1 MLEKYHD
8 LKWNLRQFGSFK
20 RLPLREDWSFQ
31 TWKRAHL
38 WEWGRFLAG
47 LQRPD
52 FTRFLKKEREGSSPG
67 TAATPPR
74 SSPGLGVGDPG
85 CAWWTKGPPA
95 QVNAA
100 AACQSG
106 RDPRSGTSEPGSW
119 RAQAHLRSPG
129 APCWALG
136 LLPPL
141 PTPAGL
147 PLLWA
152 RSLPPTPTHVP
163 TGKPS
168 FWGRRVAAG
177 RALPFLGAPTFST
190 SAPWLGF
197 RSVSMVTGP
206 HRHYSVYLFTYC
218 CK

>member
-1 MLEKYHD
+1 MK
-8 LKWNLRQFGSFK
+8 KKKKK

-31 TWKRAHL
+31 TRKTAHL

-52 FTRFLKKEREGSSPG
+52 FTRFLKKEQEGQLPRHSCDPATQLPGVERGGPRGSPG
-67 TAATPPR
+67 EPRGHQRKWTPV
-74 SSPGLGVGDPG
+74 LGVKLDVTRVAGS
-85 CAWWTKGPPA
+85 
-95 QVNAA
+95 QN
-100 AACQSG
+100 
-106 RDPRSGTSEPGSW
+106 PGSW
-119 RAQAHLRSPG
+119 RAQGFRPAASQAHLHSPG

-147 PLLWA
+147 PFLWA
-152 RSLPPTPTHVP
+152 RSLLPTPTHVP

-177 RALPFLGAPTFST
+177 SWGHRLFSPLPPDSGLDLF
-190 SAPWLGF
+190 PW
-197 RSVSMVTGP
+197 
-206 HRHYSVYLFTYC
+206 
-218 CK
+218 